1 MEATLADP
9 RAEDVYAP
17 FRALDGSHPLRDA
30 VRRGFVDY
38 RARRVRGAEV
48 AYFNFELAREIG
60 LIPGDHPDRM
70 TPGLRRAALEAF
82 AITIVNEYDEKHG
95 IVTPGR
101 DLLPGTYMAT
111 RYLQIQHPGR
121 RGATSG
127 DGRSVWIGS
136 IGAGGESWDV
146 SACGT
151 GVTRLCPATAATGRF
166 YKTGSRRACY
176 GCGTASVFEGFSA
189 ALMSESFHRNGIAT
203 ERVLAVLSVP
213 GGFGITVRAY
223 PSLLRPAHFF
233 VWLKQNDT
241 ASLRG
246 AAELFYERQV
256 LNGAFPPLRGAAR
269 WRRLAS
275 SVAGSFGRAAAT
287 FESEYVFCW
296 LEWDGDNVL
305 MDGGVLDYGSV
316 RQFGLFHRE
325 YRYDDGPRWSTTIPE
340 QRRKARY
347 LVQCFAQVRDV
358 LIHGRKRAL
367 SAYRNDPVVRQ
378 FDREFEIH
386 RLRLLLRNIG
396 FKPAVASALLASRRA
411 AIERFRVEH
420 RYFERASSRR
430 RLTVTDGIT
439 RNAVYS
445 TRDVLR
451 ELPVRYLADE
461 RPLSA
466 RDFLEIAASTYASP
480 RDVRPTTSRAR
491 RVRAFQRAYLELIRA
506 GASAAGME
514 SRDLLRDVAAR
525 SATINR
531 FARITGD
538 ASIDIAARLS
548 RTRRR
553 LDPEATYAVIRALVE
568 EHATL
573 PVRRAAP
580 PEPPPREP
588 AARRAVEA
596 LRESI
601 AGNRHGL

>member
-9 RAEDVYAP
+9 RADAVYEP

-48 AYFNFELAREIG
+48 VYFNFELARELG

-70 TPGLRRAALEAF
+70 TPGLRRASLETF
-82 AITIVNEYDEKHG
+82 AITIVNEYDKEHG
-95 IVTPGR
+95 IETPGR

-136 IGAGGESWDV
+136 IGADGKTWDV

-151 GVTRLCPATAATGRF
+151 GVTRLCPATAATERF

-275 SVAGSFGRAAAT
+275 SVARSFGRAAAT

-347 LVQCFAQVRDV
+347 LVQCFAQVRDA

-367 SAYRNDPVVRQ
+367 STYRNDPAVRQ
-378 FDREFEIH
+378 FDREFENH

-396 FKPAVASALLASRRA
+396 FKPAVASALLASQREA
-411 AIERFRVEH
+411 VERFRVEH
-420 RYFERASSRR
+420 RYFERASSGR

-445 TRDVLR
+445 TRDLLR
-451 ELPVRYLADE
+451 ELPVSYLADE

-466 RDFLEIAASTYASP
+466 REFLGIAASTYASR
-480 RDVRPTTSRAR
+480 RDVRPTPSRAR

-506 GASAAGME
+506 GASAAGTE
-514 SRDLLRDVAAR
+514 PPDLLRDVAAR

-538 ASIDIAARLS
+538 ASIDVAARLS
-548 RTRRR
+548 RTRSR

-573 PVRRAAP
+573 PGKRAAP

>member
-1 MEATLADP
+1 MEATLAAA
-9 RAEDVYAP
+9 RADAVYEP

-48 AYFNFELAREIG
+48 VYFNFELARELG

-70 TPGLRRAALEAF
+70 TPGLRRASLETF
-82 AITIVNEYDEKHG
+82 AITIVNEYDKEHG
-95 IVTPGR
+95 IETPGR

-136 IGAGGESWDV
+136 IGADGKTWDV

-151 GVTRLCPATAATGRF
+151 GVTRLCPATAATERF

-256 LNGAFPPLRGAAR
+256 LNGAFPPLRGVAR

-275 SVAGSFGRAAAT
+275 SVARSFGRAAAT

-347 LVQCFAQVRDV
+347 LVQCFAQVRDA

-367 SAYRNDPVVRQ
+367 STYRNDPAVRQ
-378 FDREFEIH
+378 FDREFENH

-396 FKPAVASALLASRRA
+396 FKPAVASALLASQREA
-411 AIERFRVEH
+411 VERFRVEH
-420 RYFERASSRR
+420 RYFERASSGR

-445 TRDVLR
+445 TRDLLR
-451 ELPVRYLADE
+451 ELPVRYLVDE

-466 RDFLEIAASTYASP
+466 REFLGIAASTYASR
-480 RDVRPTTSRAR
+480 RDVRPTPSRAR

-506 GASAAGME
+506 GASAAGTE
-514 SRDLLRDVAAR
+514 PPDLLRDVAAR

-538 ASIDIAARLS
+538 ASIDVAARLS
-548 RTRRR
+548 RTRSR

-573 PVRRAAP
+573 PGKRAAP